1 MSSRSGLNINGGLMT
16 KMVPMT
22 KITPAVI
29 LNSLRRCLRKMAAVT
44 MVLKGAEKIKVKAS
58 PKGMNKTQLKPKM
71 IKRAPKIP
79 WNTIKARSLVGLGPI
94 LGHKERPLI
103 LQMLPMTNTCTRLR
117 INSVSE

>member
-1 MSSRSGLNINGGLMT
+1 MT

-71 IKRAPKIP
+71 INRAPKIP
-79 WNTIKARSLVGLGPI
+79 WNTIKARSLVGFGPI